1 MVSSEVRV
9 RIAPS
14 PTGYFH
20 VGTARTAI
28 YNWLLAR
35 KLGGKFLLR
44 IEDTDRERSKKEYV
58 DIILDGLRWLGL
70 DWDEE
75 IVYQSARIMEN
86 MYRPHIDRLLEEGKA
101 YRCFYLP
108 DELKS
113 EREKAREEKR
123 NFKARKY
130 RDIAPEEVEQY
141 MQDGRSFTVRLK
153 LPTEGEAVFHDEV
166 SGDVQRSYDDL
177 DDLII
182 MKSDGAPIYNFAVV
196 VDDHDMAI
204 SHVIRGND
212 HITNTFYQV
221 EIYKT
226 LGWDIPQFAHLPMI
240 LRPDR
245 SKVSKRKG
253 DKGMTEYRADGY
265 LPQAL
270 MNYAVLVGWSP
281 KDDREK
287 MSVDELIE
295 SFSIEGINPNN
306 AIFDIEKL
314 NWLNGE
320 YLREMDSNKL
330 VYLVSPYLIE
340 AGLTTKYWIETNWH
354 YCVKIIDTLKDR
366 CKVLKDYVHLG
377 RYFFK
382 EPVSYEPKGM
392 KKYFQTLD
400 TASILRELN
409 NEFAGISDDKWG
421 AESTAAAVAGIANEY
436 NVKSAK
442 FIHPT
447 RLAVSGVTTGPG
459 LYEILGVLGRQ
470 RVQERID
477 TAIGYIE
484 KGEFPEQEDV

>member
-58 DIILDGLRWLGL
+58 DIILDGLKWLGL

-75 IVYQSARIMEN
+75 IVFQSARIMEN
-86 MYRPHIDRLLEEGKA
+86 SYRLHIDKLLEEGKA

-108 DELKS
+108 DKLKS

-130 RDIAPEEVEQY
+130 RDIAQEEVERY

-153 LPTEGEAVFHDEV
+153 LPTEGEAMFHDEV
-166 SGDVQRSYDDL
+166 SGEVRRSYNDL

-221 EIYKT
+221 EIYRA
-226 LGWDIPQFAHLPMI
+226 LGWNIPQFAHLPMI

-253 DKGMTEYRADGY
+253 DKGVTEYRADGY

-270 MNYAVLVGWSP
+270 MNYAALVGWSP

-314 NWLNGE
+314 NWMNGE

-330 VYLVSPYLIE
+330 IELVSPYLIE

-354 YCVKIIDTLKDR
+354 WTVRVIDALKKR
-366 CKVLKDYVHLG
+366 CRLLTEYVELG
-377 RYFFK
+377 HYFFK
-382 EPVSYEPKGM
+382 SDFDYDSKGVR
-392 KKYFQTLD
+392 KHFKAEGAAGLLQ
-400 TASILRELN
+400 SIRE
-409 NEFAGISDDKWG
+409 EFAQMSKWSKDNLEM
-421 AESTAAAVAGIANEY
+421 ALRDLADRLE
-436 NVKSAK
+436 VKPARL
-442 FIHPT
+442 IHPT
-447 RLAVSGVTTGPG
+447 RLAVSGMTKGPG
-459 LYEILGVLGRQ
+459 LFDILELLGETE
-470 RVQERID
+470 VQKRID
-477 TAIGYIE
+477 RAIVYIE